1 MRPETGIRNR
11 RWTPSAWGWRANLV
25 PRVEACRDGREYRE
39 FVSAEQSAVAA
50 VARGHA
56 RRREVQRWARP
67 AGFVLLAGV
76 LVVGLL
82 TRPAPAPIGA
92 GPVATAGL
100 VGVLGCSAVLFAA
113 RARLGLPATY
123 VLVGLLLVSSAALVW
138 VEPNGV
144 GYLGGFVAAGA
155 VAARAPARTGALI
168 AGAGLVLLAVAG
180 LAGASRPAA
189 SLLVSELG
197 MLACYRLGWYAREMR
212 QRTEQA
218 EALALELARTRDAQ
232 VEAAAL
238 GERQR
243 LAREMHDVLAHSLS
257 GLALHLEGARLL
269 AAREQV
275 DDRLTG
281 ALDQARHL
289 AEAGLREAREAVG
302 MLRDED
308 LPGPERLAALAAD
321 FARDTGVPCTVDVS
335 GEPPALPART
345 RLTLY
350 RVAQEALTNVRRHA
364 NAERVTV
371 RLAHSGDGVRL
382 SIVDSGVG
390 SGVGSG
396 APATG
401 PTGGGGYGVSGMR
414 ERAELLGGTLDAT
427 PTADGFRVEL
437 WVP

>member
-1 MRPETGIRNR
+1 
-11 RWTPSAWGWRANLV
+11 
-25 PRVEACRDGREYRE
+25 
-39 FVSAEQSAVAA
+39 VSAEQSAVAA
-50 VARGHA
+50 IARGHA
-56 RRREVQRWARP
+56 RRREVLRWARP
-67 AGFVLLAGV
+67 AGFVLLAAL

-82 TRPAPAPIGA
+82 TRPAPTPHGT
-92 GPVATAGL
+92 GLVATAAL
-100 VGVLGCSAVLFAA
+100 VGVIGCSAVLFAA
-113 RARLGLPATY
+113 RARLGLPTHY
-123 VLVGLLLVSSAALVW
+123 VLVGALIVSSAALVW

-180 LAGASRPAA
+180 LAGAGRPVA

-197 MLACYRLGWYAREMR
+197 MLACYRVGWYARQMR

-269 AAREQV
+269 AARERV
-275 DDRLTG
+275 DDRLAG
-281 ALDQARHL
+281 ALDRARHL

-321 FARDTGVPCTVDVS
+321 FTRDTGVPCAVEVS
-335 GEPPALPART
+335 GEPTELAART

-364 NAERVTV
+364 KADRVTV
-371 RLAHSGDGVRL
+371 RLANTDDGVRL
-382 SIVDSGVG
+382 SIEDFGK
-390 SGVGSG
+390 
-396 APATG
+396 PAT
-401 PTGGGGYGVSGMR
+401 TSADGGGYGVSGMR
-414 ERAELLGGTLDAT
+414 ERAELLGGTLDAS
-427 PTADGFRVEL
+427 PTAEGFRVEL